1 MKIQE
6 RSRAPHKPQKKES
19 YDEKIR
25 KLEGAV
31 RSEQEASRQRLKRQA
46 VEKAYLLYYNQ
57 VLFEKGL
64 ITEQERNR
72 MIHQINSRG
81 NAVR

>member
-1 MKIQE
+1 M
-6 RSRAPHKPQKKES
+6 
-19 YDEKIR
+19 
-25 KLEGAV
+25 

-72 MIHQINSRG
+72 MIHQINRRG
-81 NAVR
+81 NAAR

>member
-1 MKIQE
+1 M
-6 RSRAPHKPQKKES
+6 
-19 YDEKIR
+19 
-25 KLEGAV
+25 

-72 MIHQINSRG
+72 MIHRINSRG
-81 NAVR
+81 SAAR

>member
-1 MKIQE
+1 M
-6 RSRAPHKPQKKES
+6 
-19 YDEKIR
+19 
-25 KLEGAV
+25 

-46 VEKAYLLYYNQ
+46 VEKAYLLYYNR

-72 MIHQINSRG
+72 MIHRINSRCG
-81 NAVR
+81 VGR

>member
-1 MKIQE
+1 M
-6 RSRAPHKPQKKES
+6 H
-19 YDEKIR
+19 
-25 KLEGAV
+25 
-31 RSEQEASRQRLKRQA
+31 SEQEASRQRLKRQA

-81 NAVR
+81 NAAR

>member
-1 MKIQE
+1 M
-6 RSRAPHKPQKKES
+6 
-19 YDEKIR
+19 
-25 KLEGAV
+25 

-46 VEKAYLLYYNQ
+46 VEKAYLLYYNR

-72 MIHQINSRG
+72 MIHLIDSRCRSG
-81 NAVR
+81 R